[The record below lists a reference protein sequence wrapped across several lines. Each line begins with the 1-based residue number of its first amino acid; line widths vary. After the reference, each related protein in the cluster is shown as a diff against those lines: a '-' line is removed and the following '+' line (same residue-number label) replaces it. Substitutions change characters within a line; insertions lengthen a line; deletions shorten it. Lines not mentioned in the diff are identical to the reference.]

1 MLAAVQGIV
10 KDNAI
15 FIENDDLSPYNGRT
29 VTVIIN
35 ENNTAPSKQ
44 DKSKFYDAVGKI
56 DIDGDAVDELR
67 NKSMI

>member
-1 MLAAVQGIV
+1 MLTAVQGIV

-15 FIENDDLSPYNGRT
+15 FVENDDLSPYNGRT

-35 ENNTAPSKQ
+35 ENNTSSSKQ

-56 DIDGDAVDELR
+56 DIDGNAVDELR
-67 NKSMI
+67 NASMI